1 MTIISRLVALAAFS
15 VAASVAAQAEP
26 AKDAAAAAT
35 PTPIPTLHCEF
46 KTVNECSPDGACKGG
61 KDLAGMPLPLKVTV
75 DFENT
80 VVSAVD
86 ETGFARTDKFDA
98 AADSAGQLIIH
109 GIDGAFGW
117 QLTVADSSEAASIAF
132 TSADAS
138 LSGFGTCT
146 SK

>member
-1 MTIISRLVALAAFS
+1 MTIISRLVVVAAFS
-15 VAASVAAQAEP
+15 IAASVAAQAEEP
-26 AKDAAAAAT
+26 AKDAAAAA
-35 PTPIPTLHCEF
+35 PAPIPTLHCEF
-46 KTVNECSPDGACKGG
+46 KAVNECSPDGACKGG

-86 ETGFARTDKFDA
+86 DTGFARTDKFDT

-132 TSADAS
+132 ISADAS
-138 LSGFGTCT
+138 LTGFGTCT